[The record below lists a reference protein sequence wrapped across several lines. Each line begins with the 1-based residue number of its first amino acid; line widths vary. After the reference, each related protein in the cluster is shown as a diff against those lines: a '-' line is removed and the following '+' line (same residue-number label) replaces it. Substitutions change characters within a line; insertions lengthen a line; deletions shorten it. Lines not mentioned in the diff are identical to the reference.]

1 MIRMINM
8 PMPKADILVVDD
20 NEMNVRVLEAL
31 LVSRGHDV
39 RVARDG
45 EEALEQISKKHPD
58 LVLLDVMMPKIDGFQ
73 VLEKVRSNKETEL
86 IPIILLTALSDIDSN
101 VKGIELGADDFITK
115 PFNKSLLMARVR
127 NLLRGKN
134 LLDELESVDAVIA
147 MTAKIIEAKDKYT
160 EGHVERV
167 TTYAV
172 KLGEAAGLEEWDLR
186 NLKRGALL
194 HDLGKIAVPDA
205 VLNKEGKLS
214 EEEWKH
220 ILLHPSIGADILQD
234 LKSLKAVV
242 DIVLHHHEKLD
253 GSGYP
258 DKLKGDE
265 ITKESRIMAIADIY
279 DALTTTRSYKKSMSP
294 ETAIRILQEE
304 AQAGK
309 LDSELVMLFSRLVK
323 DGIFD
328 TISE

>member
-1 MIRMINM
+1 
-8 PMPKADILVVDD
+8 MPKADILVVDD

-31 LVSRGHDV
+31 LLSRGHLV

-45 EEALEQISKKHPD
+45 SEALDEVEKKHPD
-58 LVLLDVMMPKIDGFQ
+58 LILLDIMMPKIDGFQ
-73 VLEKVRSNKETEL
+73 VLEQMKSKKETEL

-172 KLGEAAGLEEWDLR
+172 KLGEAAGLEQWDLR

-220 ILLHPSIGADILQD
+220 ILLHPSIGADILKD
-234 LKSLKAVV
+234 LKSLKTVV

-294 ETAIRILQEE
+294 ETATRILQEE
-304 AQAGK
+304 AQSGK

-328 TISE
+328 DISE

>member
-45 EEALEQISKKHPD
+45 EEALEQIDKKHPD

-73 VLEKVRSNKETEL
+73 VLENVRSNRETEL

-205 VLNKEGKLS
+205 VLN
-214 EEEWKH
+214 
-220 ILLHPSIGADILQD
+220 
-234 LKSLKAVV
+234 
-242 DIVLHHHEKLD
+242 
-253 GSGYP
+253 
-258 DKLKGDE
+258 
-265 ITKESRIMAIADIY
+265 
-279 DALTTTRSYKKSMSP
+279 
-294 ETAIRILQEE
+294 
-304 AQAGK
+304 
-309 LDSELVMLFSRLVK
+309 
-323 DGIFD
+323 
-328 TISE
+328 